1 MRPAIPIRMP
11 GPIRSV
17 RASGNPPPPQA
28 ANPPA
33 APANPVAGSA
43 PDADRVPAQQ
53 AKVRQVCKAL
63 ESAAAQLNQAR
74 TQLVAEA
81 EEQLLELAIGL
92 ASKAMMQEIQAGRH
106 QIEPLL
112 KEALLRVGG
121 RQDVVVYLH
130 PEDLAQCL
138 VADGHLPE
146 LANVKLQADEVVH
159 RGQCLVET
167 SQGAMISSYTD
178 RLEDLADAVRTRE

>member
-1 MRPAIPIRMP
+1 MP
-11 GPIRSV
+11 GTVLSV
-17 RASGNPPPPQA
+17 SASQTPPPPQA
-28 ANPPA
+28 ANLPAPP
-33 APANPVAGSA
+33 A
-43 PDADRVPAQQ
+43 PDAQWTQAQQ
-53 AKVRQVCKAL
+53 AKVQQTCKAL
-63 ESAAAQLNQAR
+63 ESAAAQLNQTR
-74 TQLVAEA
+74 SQLLSDA

-92 ASKAMMQEIQAGRH
+92 ASKAMMQEIEGGRH
-106 QIEPLL
+106 RIEPLL

-138 VADGHLPE
+138 VADGQLPE

-159 RGQCLVET
+159 HGQCLVET

>member
-1 MRPAIPIRMP
+1 MRE
-11 GPIRSV
+11 
-17 RASGNPPPPQA
+17 
-28 ANPPA
+28 
-33 APANPVAGSA
+33 
-43 PDADRVPAQQ
+43 QQ
-53 AKVRQVCKAL
+53 AKVQQACKVL
-63 ESAAAQLNQAR
+63 ESAATQLNDTR
-74 TQLVAEA
+74 SQLLCDA

-92 ASKAMMQEIQAGRH
+92 AGKAMMQEIQDGRH
-106 QIEPLL
+106 RIEPLL

-138 VADGHLPE
+138 VADGQLPE